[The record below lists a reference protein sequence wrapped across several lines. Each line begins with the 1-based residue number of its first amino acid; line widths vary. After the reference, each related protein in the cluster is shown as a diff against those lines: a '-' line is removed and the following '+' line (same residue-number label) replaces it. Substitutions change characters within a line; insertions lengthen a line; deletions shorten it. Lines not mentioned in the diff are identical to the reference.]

1 MKYRPE
7 IDGLRAIAVVPV
19 ILFHAG
25 FELFSGGYVGV
36 DVFFVISG
44 YLITTIIINEM
55 DEERFKLTTFYERR
69 ARRIL
74 PALVFVVLCSVP
86 AAWLLLLPDDF
97 KDFAQSIAAVA
108 TFSSNI
114 LFWLE
119 SGYFDTAAELKPLL
133 HTWSLAVEEQ
143 FYIFF
148 PLILMALWRFG
159 RRVIIWALIAIFV
172 VSLTAAHWG
181 ANSNSS
187 AAFYLLHTRAWELMI
202 GAFTGFYLQRRRLE
216 TSLPIMNALSAL
228 GLAAIVYAVLVF
240 DHETPFPSL
249 YALIPTLGTALIVLF
264 AQRGTWVY
272 SLLSMKGFVAIGLI
286 SYSLYL
292 WHQPIFSFTRHALLI
307 EPTPM
312 QMLIGAAV
320 SVGLATFTY
329 FYVEAPFRGKAS
341 AFNRRQIFSGSA
353 LVLSGFMAFGLVTH
367 VQAGFPHR
375 FAPFAQ
381 LMSTTT
387 ESPKRDECHYG
398 EQNRFPVEASCR
410 YFADQPTSAVYGN
423 SHGVELAYELAG
435 VLSEREEGVHHFTVS
450 GCDAAYGLETDP
462 FCQEFFQSRLELMFS
477 DDSIER
483 VFLTFRSDLSGLE
496 SAQALMRLANELSH
510 RGKEVVLVLQAPAL
524 HSDIDS
530 YVVRLSLTGAPS
542 GDVVSVSR
550 EDWRVANADIYG
562 ALGLLDREVKVVDLA
577 EAFCDAEQCYAIR
590 DGEALYFDDDHM
602 SLAGA
607 RLASRHIATLME

>member
-25 FELFSGGYVGV
+25 FEMFSGGYVGV

-55 DEERFKLTTFYERR
+55 DEGRFKLQTFYERR

-86 AAWLLLLPDDF
+86 AAWLLLLPDEF

-159 RRVIIWALIAIFV
+159 RRVIIWTLIAIFV

-181 ANSNSS
+181 ASSNSS

-202 GAFTGFYLQRRRLE
+202 GAFAGFYLQRRRIE
-216 TSLPIMNALSAL
+216 ASLPIMNALSGL
-228 GLAAIVYAVLVF
+228 GLAAIAYAVLVF

-249 YALIPTLGTALIVLF
+249 YALIPTLGTVLIVLF

-272 SLLSMKGFVAIGLI
+272 SLLSLKVLVAIGLI

-329 FYVEAPFRGKAS
+329 FYVEAPFRGKTS
-341 AFNRRQIFSGSA
+341 PFNRTQIFSGSA
-353 LVLSGFMAFGLVTH
+353 LVLSGFIAFGLFTH
-367 VQAGFPHR
+367 MQAGYPQR
-375 FAPFAQ
+375 FAPYAE
-381 LMSTTT
+381 LLSTTT
-387 ESPKRDECHYG
+387 KSPMRGACHYG
-398 EQNRFPVEASCR
+398 EQNRFAVEASCQ
-410 YFADQPTSAVYGN
+410 YFSDQPTSAVYGN

-435 VLSEREEGVHHFTVS
+435 VLSEREEGLHHFTVS
-450 GCDAAYGLETDP
+450 GCDAAYGLETLP
-462 FCQEFFQSRLELMFS
+462 FCQEFFDSRLEFVLANE
-477 DDSIER
+477 SIER
-483 VFLTFRSDLSGLE
+483 VFLTFRSDLSGRE
-496 SAQALMRLANELSH
+496 SAQALMRLANELSR
-510 RGKEVVLVLQAPAL
+510 RGKKVILVLQAPSL
-524 HSDIDS
+524 GSHIDS
-530 YVVRLSLTGAPS
+530 YLVRLSLTGEPS
-542 GDVVSVSR
+542 DDVISVSR
-550 EDWRVANADIYG
+550 ADWRKKNADIYHSM
-562 ALGLLDREVKVVDLA
+562 ALLDREVIVVDLA
-577 EAFCDAEQCYAIR
+577 EAFCDADQCFAIR
-590 DGEALYFDDDHM
+590 DGEALYYDDDHM

-607 RLASRHIATLME
+607 RLASRYMATVME